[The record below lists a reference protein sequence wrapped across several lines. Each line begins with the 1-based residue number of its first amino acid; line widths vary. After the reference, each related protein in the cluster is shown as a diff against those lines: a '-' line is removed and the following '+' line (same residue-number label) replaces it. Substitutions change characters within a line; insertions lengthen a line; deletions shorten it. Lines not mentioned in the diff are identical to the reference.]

1 LINTSNAVKM
11 MEILEEIKLVSQAE
25 NNEQFDSDILQCKK
39 DILRARDIKPV
50 SPAPKKKKTEQEAES
65 QENAN
70 AIQSTDA
77 AGISIQKEKESR
89 EDKTSIPLA
98 PPQVEA
104 IPAKETAPLPKPMVS
119 VDKKEKAEIPKFDLA
134 EEIMAE
140 QRKITAIKRKAP
152 GKKTEA
158 QRSEPQ
164 AKPAGYTT
172 IEQPVPTLPEQ
183 DQIIAEIVARDIER
197 LCRGYDS
204 ADNK

>member
-1 LINTSNAVKM
+1 M
-11 MEILEEIKLVSQAE
+11 SQAE
-25 NNEQFDSDILQCKK
+25 NNEQVDSDILQCKE

-50 SPAPKKKKTEQEAES
+50 SPPPKKKEAES
-65 QENAN
+65 QERDAN

-77 AGISIQKEKESR
+77 AEISSQKEEEPR
-89 EDKTSIPLA
+89 EDTSSIPIA

-104 IPAKETAPLPKPMVS
+104 VPAKETAPVPKPIVS
-119 VDKKEKAEIPKFDLA
+119 LDKKEKAEIPKFDLA

-140 QRKITAIKRKAP
+140 QRKITAVKRKAP
-152 GKKTEA
+152 GKITEV

-164 AKPAGYTT
+164 AKPVGYTT

-197 LCRGYDS
+197 LCGGYDA
-204 ADNK
+204 ADKK